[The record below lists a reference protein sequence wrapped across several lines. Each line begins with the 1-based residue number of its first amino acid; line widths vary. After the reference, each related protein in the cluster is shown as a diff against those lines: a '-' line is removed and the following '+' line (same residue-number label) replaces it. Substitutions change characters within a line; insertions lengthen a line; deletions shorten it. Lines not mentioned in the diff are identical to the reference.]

1 MKRQREYPKVVKIAI
16 LQINPRLA
24 NPEFNGSEIE
34 QRYQEAVAG
43 GAEIVVTPE
52 MHVAGYIPN
61 DRLWD
66 PGVRY
71 RIQAESERLVR
82 LTGSTP
88 LLLGTV
94 TPAPSGR
101 LWNELWWCSEGQV
114 HHRIRKRVLPSYDV
128 FDEHRWFEPDP
139 NPQPLISFGEEQIGL
154 SICEDL
160 WANPWGQGSIRY
172 TLNPIEDLVN
182 QGASMLINASV
193 SPANLGA
200 WAPSKPYLGWV
211 PSKADQRRKILLDQ
225 AQHYKI
231 PIVFAS
237 RVGAD
242 SSLIYDGSSGMASAK
257 GLWQGAPSFWEGLVW
272 VDTKKPGDPWVVTE
286 DMNWL
291 RKALV
296 TGIRDNFHK
305 QGLEG
310 AILGMSGGLDS
321 AVVATLAQEALG
333 SSRVLA
339 VALPS
344 MITSSESLRLAEEQ
358 CKKLGMELRTISIA
372 DPHASLEKA
381 ITTQTGTP
389 LAARTHENLQSR
401 IRGQILMALTTEP
414 SVHKLLGTDKVTVI
428 NTGNKSEAAVG
439 YCTLYGDTVG
449 ILSPL
454 GDCLK
459 SRVFQLAQSMHG
471 EVLDEIIARP
481 PSAELSPNQTD
492 EEALMPYREL
502 DLILSMHLESSI
514 PFHLIEEKLNNS
526 NLGFPQMSEKI
537 NRTQTLLRHSEFKRK
552 QMPFSLK
559 VSPKAFGSGRQ
570 IPLTS

>member
-1 MKRQREYPKVVKIAI
+1 MKIAI

-24 NPEFNGSEIE
+24 NPEFNSSVIE
-34 QRYQEAVAG
+34 QRYQEAVAE
-43 GAEIVVTPE
+43 GAQLVLTPE
-52 MHVAGYIPN
+52 MHIAGYIPN
-61 DRLWD
+61 DTLWD
-66 PGVRY
+66 PVVRY

-94 TPAPSGR
+94 SPAPSGR
-101 LWNELWWCSEGQV
+101 LWNELWWCAEGQV
-114 HHRIRKRVLPSYDV
+114 QYRIRKRVLPTYDV

-139 NPQPLISFGEEQIGL
+139 SPQPLIPFGGEQIGL

-160 WANPWGQGSIRY
+160 WANPWGQESIRY
-172 TLNPIEDLVN
+172 ALNPIEDLVK
-182 QGASMLINASV
+182 QGASLLINASV

-200 WAPSKPYLGWV
+200 WSPLKPYMGIG
-211 PSKADQRRKILLDQ
+211 PSKAEQRKKILLDQ
-225 AQHYKI
+225 AQHYKT
-231 PIVFAS
+231 PIIFAS

-257 GLWQGAPSFWEGLVW
+257 GQWQGAPAFQEGLVW
-272 VDTKKPGDPWVVTE
+272 VDTQKNGHAWTVLE
-286 DMNWL
+286 DMHWL

-305 QGLEG
+305 QGVEG
-310 AILGMSGGLDS
+310 AIVGMSGGLDS
-321 AVVATLAQEALG
+321 AVVATLAREALG
-333 SSRVLA
+333 SSKVLG

-344 MITSSESLRLAEEQ
+344 LVTSSESIRLAEQQ
-358 CKKLGMELRTISIA
+358 CKKLGIELRMISITE
-372 DPHASLEKA
+372 PHASLEKA
-381 ITTQTGTP
+381 IRTQTGTP
-389 LAARTHENLQSR
+389 LAPRTHENLQSR

-414 SVHKLLGTDKVTVI
+414 AVHKLLGTEKIAVI
-428 NTGNKSEAAVG
+428 NTANKSEAAVG

-459 SRVFQLAQSMHG
+459 SRVFDLAQAMTD
-471 EVLDEIIARP
+471 EVLAEIIARP
-481 PSAELSPNQTD
+481 PSAELSLNQTD

-502 DLILSMHLESSI
+502 DLILSMHLESNI
-514 PFHLIEEKLNNS
+514 PFHLIEENLNGS
-526 NLGFPQMSEKI
+526 QLGFPQMSEKI
-537 NRTQTLLRHSEFKRK
+537 KRTQMLLRHSEFKRK